1 MPGDD
6 TQNNPKLKYK
16 ELFPPSSH
24 LPSSSGVEIFHVV
37 DGAIQ
42 ASERPYY
49 YWLLS
54 SLQKLEIVPE
64 TVGSSGV
71 SPLSTLWILTRI
83 ASRLDAVR
91 HADEVA
97 LFAEVDAKIDKH
109 ANLHKPQE
117 SGMSTEQYSE
127 ALKVWTSKYS
137 DKRRRYEDLRSR
149 LRVAGFSGEQ
159 LKILVYELAFFL
171 NLISFETA
179 FEALRK
185 HREEGRY
192 TKVLVNTLGDSLLD
206 GGKQLGQFYE
216 QFETAIG
223 AIGYSPKDLQMFEG
237 VASSEV
243 AGAFRDIIGEL
254 ISIKNYGTEQ
264 REFVKRMWRAAC
276 TLHLTATFQTCFRS
290 RRISWEEEFAP
301 MLYQAIDVGSTEVF
315 DSGYRV
321 YKGDKYIGGHNMLV
335 EVQKT
340 TDSSY
345 HVRQFN
351 SGDGIEESRNMA
363 GEHLRL

>member
-1 MPGDD
+1 M
-6 TQNNPKLKYK
+6 Q
-16 ELFPPSSH
+16 
-24 LPSSSGVEIFHVV
+24 
-37 DGAIQ
+37 
-42 ASERPYY
+42 
-49 YWLLS
+49 
-54 SLQKLEIVPE
+54 
-64 TVGSSGV
+64 
-71 SPLSTLWILTRI
+71 
-83 ASRLDAVR
+83 SRR
-91 HADEVA
+91 ADEVA
-97 LFAEVDAKIDKH
+97 LFAELDTKIDKH

-127 ALKVWTSKYS
+127 ALEVWTRKYS
-137 DKRRRYEDLRSR
+137 DKYRRYEDLRNR
-149 LRVAGFSGEQ
+149 LRTEGVSGEQ

-179 FEALRK
+179 FEVLRK

-223 AIGYSPKDLQMFEG
+223 TIGYSPKDLKMFEG

-276 TLHLTATFQTCFRS
+276 TLHLTATFQ
-290 RRISWEEEFAP
+290 
-301 MLYQAIDVGSTEVF
+301 DV
-315 DSGYRV
+315 SGQ
-321 YKGDKYIGGHNMLV
+321 G
-335 EVQKT
+335 
-340 TDSSY
+340 
-345 HVRQFN
+345 
-351 SGDGIEESRNMA
+351 
-363 GEHLRL
+363 